1 MDISSEIIMFAFLK
15 KLFKREEKTVVASR
29 LWVDTASPEPV
40 KKLCLVGEVKPKVVK
55 EAKPKNPKKVKEVIA
70 AVPDSV
76 KVPTKRGRK
85 PKVK

>member
-40 KKLCLVGEVKPKVVK
+40 KKLCLGGEVKPKVVK
-55 EAKPKNPKKVKEVIA
+55 DIKPKNPKKVKEVIV
-70 AVPDSV
+70 AVVEPV
-76 KVPTKRGRK
+76 KVPSKRGRK
-85 PKVK
+85 PKAT